1 MPVLLSQAYRAN
13 VYNMHAALLLSLLP
27 LALAAPAKRAAPAP
41 LLKPR
46 AEQLIPN
53 KYIVKFK
60 EGTVSASVEDAVS
73 ILSAGADYNYGT
85 VFRGFAGTMDDSALE
100 LLRAHPDVEFI
111 EQDAVVS
118 INEYTTQSG
127 APWGLGRISHRTR
140 GSTDYVYDNSSGA
153 GTCSYIIDTGVEDAH
168 PGRASMLTSFA
179 RTNTDGNGH
188 GTHVAGTIGSASY
201 GVAKATT
208 IFGVKVLD
216 DSGSGT
222 YAAVIAGM
230 DFVASDYTN
239 RECPNGAFA
248 NMSLGGGFS
257 AAVNAAAANM
267 VASGVFLAVAAGNSN
282 GNAQSYSPASA
293 PEACT
298 VGATNS
304 NDSRAS
310 YSNYG
315 ALVDIF
321 APGSDIL
328 STWIGGGTNTIS
340 GTSMA
345 TPHIVG
351 LAAYLAGLQGNPGAS
366 AMCDLIRDLAT
377 PGVLSSIPSGT
388 VNLLAFNGNPSG

>member
-1 MPVLLSQAYRAN
+1 
-13 VYNMHAALLLSLLP
+13 MHAALLLSLLP

-46 AEQLIPN
+46 DAEQLIPN

-118 INEYTTQSG
+118 INEYTTQNN
-127 APWGLGRISHRTR
+127 APWGLGRISHRTS
-140 GSTDYVYDNSSGA
+140 GSTDYVYETSSGA
-153 GTCSYIIDTGVEDAH
+153 GTCSYIVDTGVEDSH
-168 PGRASMLTSFA
+168 PDFGGRASMLASFTS
-179 RTNTDGNGH
+179 TNTDGNGH

-208 IFGVKVLD
+208 IFGVKVLE
-216 DSGSGT
+216 DSGFGT
-222 YAAVIAGM
+222 WAGVIAGM
-230 DFVASDYTN
+230 DFVASDYTS

-248 NMSLGGGFS
+248 NLSLGGGSS
-257 AAVNAAAANM
+257 AAVNVAAANM
-267 VASGVFLAVAAGNSN
+267 VASGVFLGVAAGNSN
-282 GNAQSYSPASA
+282 DDAKYYSPASA

-298 VGATNS
+298 VGATDS
-304 NDSRAS
+304 SDSRAY

-315 ALVDIF
+315 ALVDVF

-328 STWIGGGTNTIS
+328 STWIGGSTNTIS

-366 AMCDLIRDLAT
+366 AMCNLIRDLAT
-377 PGVLSSIPSGT
+377 PGVLRGIPSGT